1 MQDSKIKYVLF
12 DFDGVLID
20 SEPIYYS
27 IWEDLLK
34 PYHIEFTLE
43 NLTGKTN
50 EQFLAQ
56 FDIEDKVQIIL
67 EKHKIANNLI
77 PKIEANIRFINLI
90 EKLGKQKISMAIVS
104 NNHSDVIHESLL
116 NNKIL
121 GYLEN
126 NIYTPDLFIGLS
138 PKPSGDLYLKA
149 ISKFNFHNNQILVI
163 EDSEIGYKACKN
175 ANLNYIKF
183 SHLLFDD
190 SMSHIE
196 KALLC

>member
-20 SEPIYYS
+20 SEPIYNS

-34 PYHIEFTLE
+34 PYHIEFSLE

-56 FDIEDKVQIIL
+56 FELQNKVQIII
-67 EKHKIANNLI
+67 EKQKIVKMLI
-77 PKIEANIRFINLI
+77 PTLQINIRLINLI

-104 NNHSDVIHESLL
+104 NNHSEVMRDSLL
-116 NNKIL
+116 NNNIL
-121 GYLEN
+121 GYFEN

-138 PKPSGDLYLKA
+138 PKPSGDLYLYA
-149 ISKFNFHNNQILVI
+149 ISKSNFHNNQILVI
-163 EDSEIGYKACKN
+163 EDSETGYEACKN

-183 SHLLFDD
+183 NHLLFDD
-190 SMSHIE
+190 SMSIIE